1 MKPGAAALL
10 RQQALIDGDW
20 LDAASGATFE
30 VRNPA
35 NGDLVGTVPQ
45 KQSCLT
51 LRFPHESR
59 RHRAIDCGADLT
71 SQHMPIWPRDCKFP
85 H

>member
-45 KQSCLT
+45 K
-51 LRFPHESR
+51 
-59 RHRAIDCGADLT
+59 
-71 SQHMPIWPRDCKFP
+71 
-85 H
+85 